1 MLKKDIK
8 EENMTSFVM
17 KTAWEADRSR
27 INTEKNQRYVR

>member
-17 KTAWEADRSR
+17 KTAWEADRIESILKKIR
-27 INTEKNQRYVR
+27 DM